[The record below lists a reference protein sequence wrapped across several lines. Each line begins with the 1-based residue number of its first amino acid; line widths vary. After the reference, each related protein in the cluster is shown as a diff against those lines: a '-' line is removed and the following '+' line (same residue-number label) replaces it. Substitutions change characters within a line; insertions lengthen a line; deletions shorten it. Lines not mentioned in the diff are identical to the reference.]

1 MPRTVPTIA
10 SESPGNFLTGA
21 LWNANVK
28 AMGDFLL
35 GSSSNGVPRFSGY
48 QATSQSLSTGTW
60 TSLNIDTELFDSDA
74 GHSTV
79 TNTSRYTAT
88 VAGTYAVAAT
98 VAFAANAT
106 GVRRVRLALNGAA
119 INGTTIGSDAPG
131 GSAQAAAI
139 TMSLVQLNGTTDYVE
154 AQGLQ
159 SSGGALSTNANSDP
173 CPSLRLFWISG

>member
-1 MPRTVPTIA
+1 MTRAVPTIA

-21 LWNANVK
+21 LWNANIK

-48 QATSQSLSTGTW
+48 QATAQSLSTGVW

-88 VAGTYAVAAT
+88 VAGTYAVTAT

-106 GVRRVRLALNGAA
+106 GIRRVRLAF
-119 INGTTIGSDAPG
+119 NGTAVNGTSVGSDAPG
-131 GSAQAAAI
+131 GSAQSSAI
-139 TMSLVQLNGTTDYVE
+139 TMSLVQFNGTTDYVE

-159 SSGGALSTNANSDP
+159 SSGGSLNTSANADV
-173 CPSLRLFWISG
+173 CPSLRLFWISS